1 MSQDVPSE
9 PKRVKSILKIDVN
22 RELTLIRVKMS
33 QKKTGNFSSFQ
44 KPGKSQ
50 LKREEAID
58 RNAKVTQM
66 LKLSDSNDFRE
77 NIIKIQ
83 QQARMDTLEKMKS
96 FRKEIQDEINVGVRS
111 YSGIEKYIDTLFK

>member
-1 MSQDVPSE
+1 
-9 PKRVKSILKIDVN
+9 
-22 RELTLIRVKMS
+22 
-33 QKKTGNFSSFQ
+33 
-44 KPGKSQ
+44 
-50 LKREEAID
+50 
-58 RNAKVTQM
+58 M

-83 QQARMDTLEKMKS
+83 QQASMDTLEKMKS